1 MPEGH
6 NGGLDMRIL
15 AMMFLALQ
23 LVGGTL
29 ALACDEMCPDSEMYS
44 ESAEMCVPKEQPST

>member
-1 MPEGH
+1 
-6 NGGLDMRIL
+6 MRIL

-29 ALACDEMCPDSEMYS
+29 AFACDEMCPDNEMYS
-44 ESAEMCVPKEQPST
+44 ESAEMCVLKDQPST